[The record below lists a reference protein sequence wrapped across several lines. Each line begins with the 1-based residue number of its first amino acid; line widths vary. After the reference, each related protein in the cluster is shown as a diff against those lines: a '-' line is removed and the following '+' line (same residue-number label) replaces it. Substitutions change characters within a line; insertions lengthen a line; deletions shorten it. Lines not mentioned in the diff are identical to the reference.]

1 MYEVDRKQVLIS
13 IMLLLEFNCY
23 LMSIGNGFIPQ
34 SHSTLHF
41 WEWKPKFMQSSW
53 ANVIDENYALSILT
67 VMSNIFEMPPPKH
80 AIHWVR
86 MCFKPFCIWNK
97 LISDFGGVQSKW
109 HHTLSFNI
117 CTHTN
122 LTANFNPQRKKK
134 VISIPIQFTHF
145 TPSVLIFFFWWTL
158 FSSFFGVSVD
168 VLSKKLDAWIFGF
181 HCTRNSHFDALK
193 QINSWFLF
201 RNSLKSKSFAY
212 VTRHR
217 SIGIAFKRKEVTFS
231 LRIRVNMVLFRTS
244 SSSMERQLK

>member
-13 IMLLLEFNCY
+13 IMPLLEFNCY

-145 TPSVLIFFFWWTL
+145 TPSVLIFFSLVNAIFFVFWCERWCAVEKTRCL
-158 FSSFFGVSVD
+158 DLWVPLYPKFSFWCVETNKFVVFI
-168 VLSKKLDAWIFGF
+168 SKF
-181 HCTRNSHFDALK
+181 T
-193 QINSWFLF
+193 
-201 RNSLKSKSFAY
+201 
-212 VTRHR
+212 
-217 SIGIAFKRKEVTFS
+217 
-231 LRIRVNMVLFRTS
+231 
-244 SSSMERQLK
+244 